1 VLKDALVSAPVLAIP
16 DYQQPF
22 VIETDASDQG
32 GHTIYYLNNALSPK
46 NKALSTYEKECMT
59 ILLVVEKW
67 RSYLLGREF
76 VIRIDHKSL
85 SYLTEQKVTTQLQ
98 QKAVIKLMDLNFK
111 IQYKKGI
118 NNVVA
123 DALSRNP
130 DPQSVFAISTPA
142 ASWLDRLQEGYY
154 DDENTKQLS

>member
-1 VLKDALVSAPVLAIP
+1 VLKDALVSAPVLAIH

-32 GHTIYYLNNALSPK
+32 GHPICYLNNALSPK

>member
-1 VLKDALVSAPVLAIP
+1 
-16 DYQQPF
+16 
-22 VIETDASDQG
+22 
-32 GHTIYYLNNALSPK
+32 
-46 NKALSTYEKECMT
+46 
-59 ILLVVEKW
+59 
-67 RSYLLGREF
+67 
-76 VIRIDHKSL
+76 L

-98 QKAVIKLMDLNFK
+98 QKDVIKLMDLNFK

>member
-1 VLKDALVSAPVLAIP
+1 MLKDALVSAPVLAIP

-32 GHTIYYLNNALSPK
+32 GHPICYLNNALSPK

-59 ILLVVEKW
+59 ILLAVEKW